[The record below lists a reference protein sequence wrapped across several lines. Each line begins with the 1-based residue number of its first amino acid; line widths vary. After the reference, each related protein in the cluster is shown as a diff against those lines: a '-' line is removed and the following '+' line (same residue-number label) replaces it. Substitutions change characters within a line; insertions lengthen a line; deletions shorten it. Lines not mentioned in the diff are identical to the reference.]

1 MALQP
6 PFCTTGIRFV
16 QLPLAM
22 RFWRWLKGNFLAGL
36 VALLPLG
43 LTAFVLW
50 LLYRFAYG
58 LFGPHTALA
67 SFMRRTLG
75 LYIPGTEIVAGL
87 LVILLM
93 GVVTRHWLGRALLGA
108 LERALLRVPFI
119 RKLYWTGR
127 QLSRYLLEQ
136 TQTPTGRVV
145 LVEFPGQGSYVLGML
160 TADEVKP
167 VSQTLG
173 QEVSAVYIPTAP
185 NPLTGW
191 VLFLPKERLIPTTLT
206 MDEGLTL
213 VLSGGLLVKEE
224 EGADSQG

>member
-1 MALQP
+1 M
-6 PFCTTGIRFV
+6 
-16 QLPLAM
+16 AM
-22 RFWRWLKGNFLAGL
+22 RFWRWLKRNFLAGL

-43 LTAFVLW
+43 LTALFLW

-67 SFMRRTLG
+67 SFMRRTIG
-75 LYIPGTEIVAGL
+75 IYIPGTEIFAGL
-87 LVILLM
+87 LVILLI
-93 GVVTRHWLGRALLGA
+93 GILTRHWLGRAILNA

-136 TQTPTGRVV
+136 TKTPTGRVV
-145 LVEFPGQGSYVLGML
+145 LVEFPSPGSYVLGML
-160 TADEVKP
+160 TAEEVKP
-167 VSQTLG
+167 LSQTLG

-185 NPLTGW
+185 NPLSGW
-191 VLFLPKERLIPTTLT
+191 VLFLPKERLTATTLSV
-206 MDEGLTL
+206 DEGFTL
-213 VLSGGLLVKEE
+213 VLSGGLFVKEE